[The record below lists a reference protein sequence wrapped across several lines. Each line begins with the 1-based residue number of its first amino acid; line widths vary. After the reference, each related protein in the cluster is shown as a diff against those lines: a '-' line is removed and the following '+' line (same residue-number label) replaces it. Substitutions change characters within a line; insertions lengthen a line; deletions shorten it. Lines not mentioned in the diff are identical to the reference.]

1 MEHLP
6 CYSPD
11 DVGGTL
17 LSKCVP
23 AYALYLFTAL
33 LFLVVSIFGS
43 SSFIYSEIDFVSF
56 ASSHRPLSHT
66 GAALV

>member
-1 MEHLP
+1 MEHLS

-23 AYALYLFTAL
+23 AYALHLFTAL
-33 LFLVVSIFGS
+33 LFLVVSMFGS
-43 SSFIYSEIDFVSF
+43 SSYIYSEVDFVSF
-56 ASSHRPLSHT
+56 ASSHRPLPHT
-66 GAALV
+66 GSALV

>member
-6 CYSPD
+6 CYNPD

-23 AYALYLFTAL
+23 AYALHLFTAL
-33 LFLVVSIFGS
+33 LFLVVSMFGS
-43 SSFIYSEIDFVSF
+43 FLVIYSEIDLVSF
-56 ASSHRPLSHT
+56 ASSQRPLPHT
-66 GAALV
+66 GATLV